1 MHALAIIASLEGFAL
16 SVQNGYRLTWTV
28 YSHGNTCM
36 VYWTKHDA
44 PLGRSI
50 HTERTYGLFLWR
62 FLHGTKL
69 WRMG

>member
-1 MHALAIIASLEGFAL
+1 MHAVVITASRVGF
-16 SVQNGYRLTWTV
+16 SPIVQNGYRLTWRV
-28 YSHGNTCM
+28 YSHGSTRM

-44 PLGRSI
+44 PLRRSI
-50 HTERTYGLFLWR
+50 HTERTYGLLLWR